1 MVWNWAMAVRMS
13 RAEQVERNRG
23 LVLEAARRIF
33 LARGYAGATVD
44 AIAEEAGF
52 SKGVVYSQFVGKPDL
67 FLALLEQRIA
77 ERGAANADVAAHRA
91 GLDGLRALL
100 RLNARRS
107 ADDEDWGR
115 LLIEFRIVAARDQ
128 ELNARYAA
136 LHETTIERF
145 AGAIR
150 DILARDGLTTVHP
163 PRMVAELVLALDAGT
178 ILERAA
184 GPTQVDMAA
193 LEDLVTRLVEPL

>member
-1 MVWNWAMAVRMS
+1 MS

-23 LVLEAARRIF
+23 LVLDAARRTF

-67 FLALLEQRIA
+67 FLALLEQRIV
-77 ERGAANADVAAHRA
+77 ERGAANAEVAARSA

-128 ELNARYAA
+128 ELNARYAV
-136 LHETTIERF
+136 LHEATIERF

-163 PRMVAELVLALDAGT
+163 SRVVAELVLALDAGT

-184 GPTQVDMAA
+184 GPTQVDMAV
-193 LEDLVTRLVEPL
+193 LEDLITRLVEPL